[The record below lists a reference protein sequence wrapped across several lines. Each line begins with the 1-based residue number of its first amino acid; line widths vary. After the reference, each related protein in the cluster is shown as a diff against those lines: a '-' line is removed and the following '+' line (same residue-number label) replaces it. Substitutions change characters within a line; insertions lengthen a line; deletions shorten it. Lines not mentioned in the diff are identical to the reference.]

1 MLPLPPE
8 EARTLADMTRSRPA
22 RFLAPLLLTLGA
34 AGPAAAQDAPD
45 NLRGLVNADL
55 CPPQAYVYVDEK
67 EDEDFAAELDA
78 QLDKYAALYGVSYG
92 DPRTCT
98 VYQTFT
104 VDTFKAA
111 GGRYVFTAAFELE
124 LRGEARVNLSATAA
138 SGTVPARPQAAPAP
152 RTLTVERLRLWGD
165 QGYGLISRANV
176 EDTAATQVREYYEA
190 FALAWKATH
199 KAK

>member
-1 MLPLPPE
+1 MPGPPLG
-8 EARTLADMTRSRPA
+8 AAYTGDMTLPRPA
-22 RFLAPLLLTLGA
+22 RFLAPLLLVLGA
-34 AGPAAAQDAPD
+34 AAAQDAQG

-67 EDEDFAAELDA
+67 EDGDFAALDA
-78 QLDKYAALYGVSYG
+78 QLDKYAALYGLSYG

-124 LRGEARVNLSATAA
+124 LRGEARVTLSPPA
-138 SGTVPARPQAAPAP
+138 SAPIPARPQAAPAA
-152 RTLTVERLRLWGD
+152 RTLTAERLRLWGD
-165 QGYGLISRANV
+165 QGYGLISRANI
-176 EDTAATQVREYYEA
+176 EDTAATQAREYYEA

>member
-1 MLPLPPE
+1 
-8 EARTLADMTRSRPA
+8 MTSLRPA
-22 RFLAPLLLTLGA
+22 RLLAPLLLTLGV
-34 AGPAAAQDAPD
+34 AAAQQAQG
-45 NLRGLVNADL
+45 NLRGLESADL

-67 EDEDFAAELDA
+67 EDEDFAADLDA

-111 GGRYVFTAAFELE
+111 GGRYVFTAAFEIE
-124 LRGEARVNLSATAA
+124 LRGEAGVVL
-138 SGTVPARPQAAPAP
+138 GTLAPTSSVIPARPPAEKPAP
-152 RTLTVERLRLWGD
+152 RTLTAERLRLWGD

-176 EDTAATQVREYYEA
+176 EDTAATQAREYYEA

-199 KAK
+199 KAKKARV